1 MWVLVKST
9 HYIYQG
15 KLSPCKESCP
25 HSEYLRGFCFKGS
38 IIMAVKK
45 KVFYWL
51 KLKTEFMTGDVVDFL
66 MSQKDG
72 ANYVVLYEM
81 LCIKTIN
88 TKGRLATAIGE
99 VMIPFDVDKIQRECK
114 WFSRDTIVVA
124 MELYKKLGLIAEQQD
139 GIIVISDFDGL
150 VGNETYWARQKKL
163 ANAKKKE
170 SEEESVQDSVGNSLE
185 NFQLPLNSIS
195 NSNTINYNNSLS
207 LEEVDSLDNHSSVN
221 KRKKFIK
228 PTIEDIKD
236 YCKERNNNVNAERFY
251 NYYESNGWKV
261 GKNSMKDWKAAVRYW
276 ENNNN
281 NGGNVTTDSTQPYSP
296 YDDILKLTN
305 I

>member
-1 MWVLVKST
+1 
-9 HYIYQG
+9 
-15 KLSPCKESCP
+15 
-25 HSEYLRGFCFKGS
+25 
-38 IIMAVKK
+38 MAVKE

-170 SEEESVQDSVGNSLE
+170 SEEESVQESVGNSLE

-195 NSNTINYNNSLS
+195 NSNTLNYNNSLS
-207 LEEVDSLDNHSSVN
+207 LKEEVNSLNTNNSNRS
-221 KRKKFIK
+221 KKFIK
-228 PTIEDIKD
+228 PTIEDIKE
-236 YCKERNNNVNAERFY
+236 YCIYRKNNVNAERFF

-261 GKNSMKDWKAAVRYW
+261 GKNPMKDWKAAVRTW

-281 NGGNVTTDSTQPYSP
+281 NGGNVATAPTQPSSP
-296 YDDILKLTN
+296 YDDILNSTN